1 MRRLC
6 VCKGAKVA
14 NDFKITISA
23 VDKATAVFRKINTQM
38 SLAMRPIAQ
47 SQRTLG
53 NLAREMHLD
62 KISKGL
68 RGVSAAGA
76 KVASSL
82 GMASAPLEALFGIG
96 AAGGIVAAGAAVVA
110 LGARWGNL
118 GFEIGRTSQSIGVST
133 DDLQRY
139 RGAAKLAGVS
149 SEGLTNSFANLGRT
163 LQDAQFGRNPEAY
176 QVLNKMGIQIKRNA
190 NGVVD
195 VVGTYKDIAGA
206 LQQIANPQLQER
218 VANVFGM
225 GESLPLLRQ
234 GRDALDDYAKK
245 AEALGLV
252 LGPQAI
258 KDAEAYAASTR
269 ELDGA
274 VTALSNSL
282 GSKLTP
288 SLTAA
293 VKAMSNMFDTKS
305 NAWDFLSRLDE
316 GSGLSGIG
324 GGVRLNAAALARGN
338 AGAPIAGLPVAAGA
352 GGSTNRHNPGNLRI
366 PGSGTQFQEFGSE
379 QDGLNAMA
387 SQLGR
392 YGNRDG
398 LNTIRQIVSKY
409 APSSENN
416 TGAYISD
423 VSKQTGV
430 GADSPIDV
438 NDSKQLAPLLSAMVK
453 HEQGKQ
459 PFGADQYA
467 QAAQSVKVHVAF
479 DNAPP
484 GTRVTSNSSNGQG
497 VPMQVSY
504 SLPQGPM
511 P

>member
-316 GSGLSGIG
+316 GSGLSGMSG

-366 PGSGTQFQEFGSE
+366 PGSGTGFQTFGSE

-387 SQLGR
+387 SQLGL
-392 YGNRDG
+392 YQNRDG
-398 LNTIRQIVSKY
+398 LNTIRGIVSKY

-416 TGAYISD
+416 TSAYIKD
-423 VSKQTGV
+423 VSGQTGV

-467 QAAQSVKVHVAF
+467 QAAQSVQVHVAIA
-479 DNAPP
+479 NAPA
-484 GTRVTSNSSNGQG
+484 GTRVTSSGSNGQ
-497 VPMQVSY
+497 PALQVSY
-504 SLPQGPM
+504 SLPQGDM